1 MATQQQIDDLA
12 ALYAGYFNRA
22 ADPAGLQFWID
33 QIDGG
38 REFSTI
44 AADFA
49 ASPEAE
55 ALYPYLTTPGVSSPR
70 VFITSIY
77 ENLFNRAPDAAGL
90 AFWSGVLAD
99 GTVSVGDFIAAIIN
113 GAVDDPAEGTFD
125 KTTLDN
131 KIDVSLHYADAAS
144 NTPGFTY
151 DAAAAAAAVAVLD
164 GVTYDPATVVEGRL
178 EVDAF
183 LNHETLTLTAGVDVL
198 VAAAAN
204 AVFDAHL
211 AIANEGFSAVQ
222 TLQGQDV
229 LTGGNGFNVLNA
241 DLNGTGT
248 SYNPTISNIQQYNLT
263 AYLNG
268 ESNLAYLDLDR
279 ATGYE
284 QLWDRNSRA
293 NLTLDT
299 VHEVAV
305 LGMDNVRNGSTYQV
319 NYDSVAVDT
328 QVVVVNHSGVDGNG
342 TVTLH
347 INGVDGN
354 ITNLEL
360 NVSDG
365 VDLELDGD
373 AADIENLVIAGSGT
387 LNLYDNEDFA
397 NLETLNTLG
406 YDGDV
411 ILDVEGGDNLVSV
424 LTGVGNDWIAVSQG
438 SVNGGLAVDL
448 GEGEN
453 TLAVNNYSDT
463 YSDDDGVNAL
473 DFTGGVQNVQ
483 TLELRNSI
491 YLHNDATLNLDGFDA
506 ALTTVQ
512 FDGSID
518 GDGYTFAFANAPE
531 VLPVTVW
538 GDVRNVYLDTGNI
551 VDLTMNV
558 EGYYLDLDGVTGAD
572 LTTLTFNQG
581 QEYNDGGQIWLD
593 IDGAADVSSL
603 ETLTVLGAGN
613 VDVDIDAAHVD
624 DDMNALATVSVT
636 AADDATLNMYGYGS
650 EGGSEGFTAL
660 QTVEVHAQNGDA
672 WAFLSDV
679 SGAFTLDVTAG
690 SDATVHLIDTG
701 ATSATVAAAMDGEA
715 DVYVGGMV
723 GNTDLASLTVSGDAG
738 YVTLE
743 ADLHDFTTLDVS
755 GVATYLEVNTSGA
768 TFNVAAGGFIDY
780 QIGATSDGNNLVTD
794 VYFDGNAAR
803 EVYNFTGNDIG
814 NVEITNFSWGADP
827 AVGDRLDLSSF
838 AASSGQLVFTNAG
851 TDLVI
856 TDLASGL
863 DHFTGSIT
871 IVGGADHGAE
881 LATFNIIYG

>member
-1 MATQQQIDDLA
+1 MATQDQINDLA
-12 ALYAGYFNRA
+12 SLYAGYFNRA

-33 QIDGG
+33 QIDAG
-38 REFSTI
+38 RAFNTI

-55 ALYPYLTTPGVSSPR
+55 ALYPYLVTPGVSNPT
-70 VFITSIY
+70 VFINSIY

-90 AFWSGVLAD
+90 SFWSGVLAD
-99 GTVSVGDFIAAIIN
+99 GTVSVADFIEAIIN

-125 KTTLDN
+125 ATTLSN
-131 KIDVSLHYADAAS
+131 KIEVSLDFADKTS
-144 NTPGFTY
+144 NEPGFTY

-164 GVTYDPATVVEGRL
+164 GVTYDPATVVEGKL
-178 EVDAF
+178 EVDEF
-183 LNHETLTLTAGVDVL
+183 LHPSTETFTLTTGVDSGPEFTGGTTD
-198 VAAAAN
+198 
-204 AVFDAHL
+204 AVFNAHL
-211 AIANEGFSAVQ
+211 GLGIDGLVGVQ
-222 TLQGQDV
+222 TLQGPDV
-229 LTGGNGFNVLNA
+229 LDGGEGFNVLNA
-241 DLNGTGT
+241 ELNGTGT
-248 SYNPTISNIQQYNLT
+248 TANPTISNIQQYNLT
-263 AYLNG
+263 SFANVLGGHG
-268 ESNLAYLDLDR
+268 ELDLSR

-284 QLWDRNSRA
+284 QLWNRDSRVD
-293 NLTLDT
+293 LTLFN
-299 VHEVAV
+299 VGEAAIIG
-305 LGMDNVRNGSTYQV
+305 LDNVSNGSEYRV
-319 NYDSVAVDT
+319 KYDNIGVET
-328 QVVVVNHSGVDGNG
+328 QVVVADHVGSDGA
-342 TVTLH
+342 VTLD
-347 INGVDGN
+347 ISGTLGGIDS
-354 ITNLEL
+354 LEL
-360 NVSDG
+360 NVSNG
-365 VDLELDGD
+365 VDLYLERD
-373 AADIENLVIAGSGT
+373 AANISNLTIVGTDWLDLEANNDFQNLVT
-387 LNLYDNEDFA
+387 LD
-397 NLETLNTLG
+397 TLG

-411 ILDVEGGDNLVSV
+411 HLDVSGSGSLESV
-424 LTGVGNDWIAVSQG
+424 LTGVGDDRIVVGAA
-438 SVNGGLAVDL
+438 SVDGGLFVDL
-448 GEGEN
+448 GEGQN
-453 TLAVNNYSDT
+453 TLAV
-463 YSDDDGVNAL
+463 DDVNGAGDVNAL

-881 LATFNIIYG
+881 LAAFNIIYG